1 MKNFLT
7 LLCVLA
13 FFAFQV
19 VIGQETEGFSLK
31 SKKGITI
38 LPEAGDIALG
48 IDATPFL
55 SYVGGFFSNAGGGAP
70 FFAFT
75 AQNPGAIYVKKFL
88 TDRKALRLAFRI
100 GYSNVS
106 VPVGTD
112 PDIKIKYNE
121 SAAYM
126 RLQLGLENSWVYKSR
141 VRGYYGAGIEIVKSP
156 FSGYS
161 AAAGENV
168 TGTAKFS
175 DADDPDNDWKEK
187 GGYSIGGGIGGII
200 GVDVFIAP
208 KISLGG
214 EFNIGLM
221 VTKSTDRIYA
231 VEGEDDVYLSLG
243 GMSFGF
249 DNIASGAL
257 VLMFYF

>member
-13 FFAFQV
+13 FFASQV
-19 VIGQETEGFSLK
+19 AIGQETEGFSLK

-55 SYVGGFFSNAGGGAP
+55 SYIGGFFSNSGAGAP

-75 AQNPGAIYVKKFL
+75 AQNPGAIYLKKFI
-88 TDRKALRLAFRI
+88 TDRKALRVAFRI

-106 VPVGTD
+106 TPIGID
-112 PDIKIKYNE
+112 PAVNQKVVQ
-121 SAAYM
+121 SAAYL
-126 RLQLGLENSWVYKSR
+126 RLQVGLENSWVYKSR
-141 VRGYYGAGIEIVKSP
+141 VRGYYGAGIMISKSP
-156 FSGYS
+156 YYGYS
-161 AAAGENV
+161 EHALENV
-168 TGTAKFS
+168 TGTVSYK
-175 DADDPDNDWKEK
+175 DADDPANDWKEK
-187 GGYSIGGGIGGII
+187 GGFEIGGGIGGIV

-221 VTKSTDRIYA
+221 VSKATDRIYA
-231 VEGEDDVYLSLG
+231 VEGEDDEYISLG

-249 DNIASGAL
+249 DNVASGAL
-257 VLMFYF
+257 VLLFYF